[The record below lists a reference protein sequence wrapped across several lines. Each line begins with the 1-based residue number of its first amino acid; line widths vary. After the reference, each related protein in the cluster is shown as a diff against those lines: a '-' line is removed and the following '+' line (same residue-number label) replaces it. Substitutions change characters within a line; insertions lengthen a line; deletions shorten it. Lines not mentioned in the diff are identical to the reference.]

1 MTVLSLSARHR
12 AKHFSWIV
20 PTDLAQQP
28 YKVRDG
34 HGWTPHVRK

>member
-28 YKVRDG
+28 YKVRMATAG
-34 HGWTPHVRK
+34 LYT